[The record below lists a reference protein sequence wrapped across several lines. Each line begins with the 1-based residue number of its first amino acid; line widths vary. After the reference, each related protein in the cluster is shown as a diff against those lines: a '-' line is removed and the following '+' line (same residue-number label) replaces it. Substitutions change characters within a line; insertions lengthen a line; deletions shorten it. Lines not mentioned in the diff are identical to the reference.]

1 MAPRVDDS
9 TLRRRPAADRVK
21 AAPGFAAPAE
31 DESESEATG
40 PVLRSLKGL
49 KGTEIAIDGVVYDIA
64 DFDHPGGEVV
74 KFFGGND
81 VTVQYKMIHPY
92 HTGKH
97 LEKMK
102 MVGKVV
108 DYVAEYKFD
117 TPFEREVKA
126 EVFKIVRRGKEFGTT
141 GYFFRAFC
149 YIAFFFYMQYR
160 FATSKSFFD
169 YATWYQSGIA
179 IAVAFGVAQA
189 FIGLNVQHDAN
200 HGAASRKPWVNDLLG
215 FGTDLI
221 GSCKWN
227 WMAQHWTHHAYTNH
241 DEKDPDSFSSEPM
254 FAFNDYPLDHPKR
267 QWYHRFQ
274 GFYFLFMLGLYW
286 LSTVLNPQVLD
297 LRQRGAQYVGI
308 QMENDFLVR
317 RRKYATM
324 LRAQYILLNVVC
336 PFYNN
341 GVSLATFGIIM
352 LMGIS
357 ESLTLSVLFS
367 LSHNFERSD
376 RDPMGPFKETGETVC
391 WFKSQVETSSTYG
404 GAVSGYL
411 TGGLNFQV
419 EHHLFPRMSSAW
431 YPYIAPKVREVCA
444 KHGVQYAYY
453 PWIHQNLISTF
464 RYMHAAGTGA
474 NWELEPLSGK

>member
-1 MAPRVDDS
+1 MPPNADTSILRNRIATKVNAPTDFVDSDDAS
-9 TLRRRPAADRVK
+9 TQPTLR
-21 AAPGFAAPAE
+21 
-31 DESESEATG
+31 SM
-40 PVLRSLKGL
+40 KGL
-49 KGTEIAIDGVVYDIA
+49 KGNEIAIDGIIYDISE
-64 DFDHPGGEVV
+64 FVHPGGEVV

-102 MVGKVV
+102 EVGKVV
-108 DYVAEYKFD
+108 DYVPEYKFD
-117 TPFEREVKA
+117 TPFERDIKN
-126 EVFKIVRRGKEFGTT
+126 EVFKIVRRGREFGTN

-149 YIAFFFYMQYR
+149 YIAFFFFMQYT
-160 FATSKSFFD
+160 FATSTTFFT
-169 YATWYQSGIA
+169 YSNWWESGIA
-179 IAVAFGVAQA
+179 TAVAFGVAQA

-200 HGAASRKPWVNDLLG
+200 HGAVSKKPWVNDLFG

-254 FAFNDYPLDHPKR
+254 FAFNDYPLGHPKR
-267 QWYHRFQ
+267 KWWHRFQ
-274 GFYFLFMLGLYW
+274 GVYFLFMLGLYW
-286 LSTVLNPQVLD
+286 LSTVMNPQVLD

-308 QMENDFLVR
+308 QMENDFIVK
-317 RRKYATM
+317 RRKYAIL
-324 LRAQYILLNVVC
+324 LRAIYISLNFIS
-336 PFYNN
+336 PAINN
-341 GVSLATFGIIM
+341 GFSLATFGIIM
-352 LMGIS
+352 LMGMS
-357 ESLTLSVLFS
+357 ESFTLSILFS
-367 LSHNFERSD
+367 LSHNFVDSD
-376 RDPMGPFKETGETVC
+376 RDPMADFKKTGEGVC

-404 GAVSGYL
+404 GAVSGWL

-431 YPYIAPKVREVCA
+431 YPYIAPKIREVCK
-444 KHGVQYAYY
+444 KHGVNYAYY

-464 RYMHAAGTGA
+464 TYMHRAGTGA
-474 NWELEPLSGK
+474 NWELKPLSGAN